1 MPSALA
7 PPSATAARSQESEES
22 RAILQRRLGAFFG
35 STSAI
40 LLFFLASQAAT
51 HVVEWSHAGMN
62 PSMRT
67 AYLADATVILL
78 CAGIFIAC
86 RRSPLTQRTLAALDV
101 AGFLAIAAGVVCV
114 SLSNA
119 NLFDARI
126 SPLVGGVFLILS
138 RAGIVP
144 STGRRT
150 AIASFGC
157 AIILAVGVL
166 PLRAIEGHGPI
177 HDAVSSFRLHAAA
190 ALLATFT
197 SHSIYGLR
205 REVEEARRL
214 GQYVLEE
221 LIGQGGMGRVYRA
234 RHALLRRDTA
244 IKLLLPEQVGEAAL
258 LRFEREVQA
267 TARLTN
273 PSTVAVY
280 DYGRTPEGVFYY
292 AMEYLD
298 GGDLDDLVAYAG
310 PLPPERVVFILVQ
323 VCGALR
329 EAHRAGLVHRDVKPA
344 NMIVC
349 QRGGDGDVAKV
360 LDFGLV
366 KGIDTKD
373 AGSTLGGEGVLT
385 GTPLYMAPE
394 SITTPGKVDARSDLY
409 AVGAVA
415 YFLLTGGPPFGGAT
429 VVEVCA
435 HHLHTEPERPSV
447 RLGGPVPADL
457 EAVVL
462 RCLAKNPADRFADAG
477 ALGDAL
483 RRCAGAPQW
492 SQVEACAWWEEH
504 GARLRA
510 RRDGR
515 RLERAGSKPTPFEA
529 GTTVA
534 IDVHGRAAP
543 LVDRRPRPAA

>member
-1 MPSALA
+1 M
-7 PPSATAARSQESEES
+7 
-22 RAILQRRLGAFFG
+22 
-35 STSAI
+35 
-40 LLFFLASQAAT
+40 LLFFLVSQVATKAGAAPNSG
-51 HVVEWSHAGMN
+51 VLRPGAL
-62 PSMRT
+62 
-67 AYLADATVILL
+67 AYFADLAVILL
-78 CAGIFIAC
+78 CAGIFVAC
-86 RRSPLTQRTLAALDV
+86 RRSPLAETTLGALDV
-101 AGFLAIAAGVVCV
+101 GGLLAIAAGTVCV

-150 AIASFGC
+150 AVASFGC
-157 AIILAVGVL
+157 AIIFAVGVL
-166 PLRAIEGHGPI
+166 PLRPAPGYGPL
-177 HDAVSSFRLHAAA
+177 HDSLGSFRLHAAA

-197 SHSIYGLR
+197 SHTIYGLR
-205 REVEEARRL
+205 REVEEARRF

-221 LIGQGGMGRVYRA
+221 VIGQGGMGRVYRA

-244 IKLLLPEQVGEAAL
+244 IKLLLPERVGEAAL
-258 LRFEREVQA
+258 VRFEREVQA
-267 TARLTN
+267 TARLTH

-298 GGDLDDLVAYAG
+298 GADLDDLIAYAG
-310 PLPPERVVFILVQ
+310 PLPPERVVFILEQ

-349 QRGGDGDVAKV
+349 ERGGDGDVAKV

-366 KGIDTKD
+366 MGIDATAVAAPGD
-373 AGSTLGGEGVLT
+373 GAGLT

-394 SITTPGKVDARSDLY
+394 SITAPNDIDARSDLY

-415 YFLLTGGPPFGGAT
+415 YFLLTGGPPFRAAT

-435 HHLHTEPERPSV
+435 HHVHSQPERPSV
-447 RLGGPVPADL
+447 RLGSPVPANL
-457 EAVVL
+457 EALVL
-462 RCLAKNPADRFADAG
+462 RCLAKSPADRFANAA
-477 ALGDAL
+477 ALGEAL
-483 RRCAGAPQW
+483 HRCTDGSRW
-492 SQVEACAWWEEH
+492 GQVEARAWWEEH
-504 GARLRA
+504 GAPLRA

-515 RLERAGSKPTPFEA
+515 RAERAGSRPTPFEA
-529 GTTVA
+529 GTQVA
-534 IDVHGRAAP
+534 VDIHGRAAR
-543 LVDRRPRPAA
+543 LVERRPRPGA